1 MGTIE
6 HRRLFRSEACVK
18 VIYETVK
25 PPLIKGR
32 AITVDISSIGIHIIG
47 SDKFTV
53 GADLLVKLFF
63 ESRKTPISAVAKV
76 VWQKECRLQPDK
88 KKVFYAAG
96 LMLVDMSP
104 EDAILTSDY
113 IFDAAKKHQLACE
126 KKIIQQLQSSR

>member
-6 HRRLFRSEACVK
+6 HRRLFRSEVCVK
-18 VIYETVK
+18 VVYETIK
-25 PPLIKGR
+25 PPLLKGR

-47 SDKFTV
+47 SDKLTV

-88 KKVFYAAG
+88 KKVFYATG
-96 LMLVDMSP
+96 LVLVDMSP

-113 IFDAAKKHQLACE
+113 IFDAAKKHQLDCE